1 MLKLTKERARRLSIL
16 LLMLS
21 VVSANAVEPAIA
33 TTVVPADRVV
43 IEKRRIVIVR
53 KGKFVRDFPE
63 RRKAVINY
71 PFIKSGASNAAVLGK
86 VRSLLQVRNIFD
98 TSLAEYR
105 ADTWLDEFDYQVNY
119 NENFILDITFTQN
132 GMAAYPDGQ
141 TKHFA
146 INLKTGNVIKAR
158 DAFKPAALKTL
169 TALVDRKLQEE
180 IKEILNDTAH
190 SSDTT
195 AEERQSVREQLEALK
210 FQASNLD
217 DFSIGDK
224 GVTFLYDAGFPHV
237 IQALEPVG
245 QYFFSYAELRSY
257 IRPEGPLGSLTQ

>member
-1 MLKLTKERARRLSIL
+1 
-16 LLMLS
+16 
-21 VVSANAVEPAIA
+21 
-33 TTVVPADRVV
+33 V
-43 IEKRRIVIVR
+43 IEKRRIVILR

-71 PFIKSGASNAAVLGK
+71 PFIKSGASNAAVLGR

-141 TKHFA
+141 TRHFA
-146 INLKTGNVIKAR
+146 INLKTGNVIKAS
-158 DAFKPAALKTL
+158 DVFKPQALKTL
-169 TALVDRKLQEE
+169 TAMVGRKLQEE
-180 IKEILNDTAH
+180 IKEILKDNAN
-190 SSDTT
+190 SSDT
-195 AEERQSVREQLEALK
+195 AEEKQSVREQLEALK
-210 FQASNLD
+210 FQASNLN
-217 DFSIGDK
+217 DFSISDK

-237 IQALEPVG
+237 IQALEPAG

-257 IRPEGPLGSLTQ
+257 IKPDGPLGSLTQ

>member
-1 MLKLTKERARRLSIL
+1 MIKITKERMRLLTIFFL
-16 LLMLS
+16 LLS
-21 VVSANAVEPAIA
+21 VFSGNTVASAV
-33 TTVVPADRVV
+33 TTTIVPADRVV
-43 IEKRRIVIVR
+43 IEKRKIVILR

-63 RRKAVINY
+63 RRRAVINY
-71 PFIKSGASNAAVLGK
+71 PFVKSGASNAAVLGR

-105 ADTWLDEFDYQVNY
+105 ADTWIDEFDYQVNY
-119 NENFILDITFTQN
+119 NRNFILDITFTQN

-141 TKHFA
+141 TRHFA
-146 INLKTGNVIKAR
+146 INLKTGNVIKAS
-158 DAFKPAALKTL
+158 DVFKPQALKIL
-169 TALVDRKLQEE
+169 TAMVDRKLQEE
-180 IKEILNDTAH
+180 IKGILKDNAN

-195 AEERQSVREQLEALK
+195 EEKQSVREQLEALK
-210 FQASNLD
+210 FQASNLN
-217 DFSIGDK
+217 DFSISDK

-257 IRPEGPLGSLTQ
+257 IKPDGPLGSLTQ